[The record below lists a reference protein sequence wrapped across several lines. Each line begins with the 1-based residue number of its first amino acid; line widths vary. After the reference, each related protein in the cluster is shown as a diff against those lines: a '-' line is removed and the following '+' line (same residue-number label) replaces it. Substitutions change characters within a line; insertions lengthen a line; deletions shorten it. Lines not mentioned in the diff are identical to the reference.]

1 MKVDSQYSALPQMN
15 AEITK
20 RDKTLEKIAAAQQL
34 SIEDSASNSIA
45 SMLQSDISGMSQ
57 GLANANDG
65 ISMMQIADGTLNTL
79 SQQTQTLNDLSVRYN
94 SASLNESQKQG
105 LQSEFNKTLDTM
117 QQSLNSATYNGQS
130 LFNTTNTFSLGD
142 SSTSVTLG
150 NVSPKGL
157 SIDNQESIKSYAQ
170 TLSTASSDIGAAS
183 NGFISSST
191 SLLDKIATTS
201 AAKSQI
207 ADTDLAKAIS
217 DFQQSTNKLNIAQIA
232 MAHQHDAL
240 RQNIAQ
246 LLG

>member
-1 MKVDSQYSALPQMN
+1 MKLDTQYSALPHMN
-15 AEITK
+15 AETTK

-34 SIEDSASNSIA
+34 SIEDSASRSIA

-94 SASLNESQKQG
+94 SASLDESQKQG
-105 LQSEFNKTLDTM
+105 LQSEFNKTLDAM
-117 QQSLNSATYNGQS
+117 QQSINSSTYNGQS
-130 LFNTTNTFSLGD
+130 LFNTTNTFSLGEG
-142 SSTSVTLG
+142 STSVTLG

-157 SIDNQESIKSYAQ
+157 SIDNQDTIKSYAQ
-170 TLSTASSDIGAAS
+170 TLSTASSDVGAAT
-183 NGFISSST
+183 NGFISSSN
-191 SLLDKIATTS
+191 SLLNKIATTS